1 MSIDWLREPPNG
13 ALTGV
18 LGCWRPALFSLRAA
32 PLPIA
37 LRLARCY
44 LRLASLMLPRRRRR
58 TVRSLELAGY
68 DAKRLEKPVI
78 RSTARVYTAFARLA
92 DLAAEQV
99 PAWIRVEGEEHFR
112 EAKARGRGVVLA
124 SGHLGNWELGAHA
137 CALLGKPLS
146 LVVRPY
152 PDEAYEAWA
161 ARCRMGS
168 GNRLIAQSGAA
179 LKIRAALRRNE
190 TVGMLIDANVPPPGD
205 LEVDFLG
212 SQVRASM
219 ALARLAA
226 LSGATVLP
234 VFVPWSEEHQRYT
247 LRFHPPFPIC
257 GDARQDTRRLYALLE
272 SQVRRYPDQW
282 FWIFDPCWARPCNE
296 ARLPERPSVRDIN
309 VDLFPVSGT
318 PLSSVGAKEDSPRRE
333 P

>member
-18 LGCWRPALFSLRAA
+18 LRCWRPALYSLRAA
-32 PLPIA
+32 PLPVA

-44 LRLASLMLPRRRRR
+44 LHLASLMMPRRRRR

-68 DAKRLEKPVI
+68 DAEHLEKSVI
-78 RSTARVYTAFARLA
+78 RSTARVYAAFARLN
-92 DLAAEQV
+92 DLTAEQV
-99 PAWIRVEGEEHFR
+99 PAWIRVEGEEHYW

-124 SGHLGNWELGAHA
+124 SGHIGNWELGAYA
-137 CALLGKPLS
+137 CALLGKQLS

-161 ARCRMGS
+161 ALCRMGS

-190 TVGMLIDANVPPPGD
+190 TVAMLIDANVPPPAD

-212 SQVRASM
+212 ARVRAST

-226 LSGATVLP
+226 RTGATVLP
-234 VFVPWSEEHQRYT
+234 IFVLWSEEHQRYT
-247 LRFHPPFPIC
+247 LCFHPPFPIA
-257 GDARQDTRRLYALLE
+257 GVAGEDTRRLYALLE
-272 SQVRRYPDQW
+272 SQVRRHPDQW
-282 FWIFDPCWARPCNE
+282 FWIFDPCWAWPYDEALRPG
-296 ARLPERPSVRDIN
+296 RPS
-309 VDLFPVSGT
+309 PVLQSTRGG
-318 PLSSVGAKEDSPRRE
+318 VE
-333 P
+333 